1 MLLVSLNFSML
12 FWNFTIWWV
21 HMSTLCATVV
31 FGRLPQDLSS
41 TMNPKTKTEL
51 AAFQQ
56 RFERFLSDSEQL
68 LKEICQSRP
77 SLGRL
82 PSSFAAVKPLP

>member
-1 MLLVSLNFSML
+1 ML

>member
-1 MLLVSLNFSML
+1 
-12 FWNFTIWWV
+12 
-21 HMSTLCATVV
+21 
-31 FGRLPQDLSS
+31 
-41 TMNPKTKTEL
+41 MNPKTKTEL